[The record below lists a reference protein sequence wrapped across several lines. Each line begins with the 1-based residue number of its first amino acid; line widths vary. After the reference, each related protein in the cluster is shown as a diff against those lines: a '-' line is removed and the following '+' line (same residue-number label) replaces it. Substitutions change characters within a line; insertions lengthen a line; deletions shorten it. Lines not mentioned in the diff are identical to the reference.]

1 MVYFMSRKN
10 YMVVL

>member
-1 MVYFMSRKN
+1 MSRKN